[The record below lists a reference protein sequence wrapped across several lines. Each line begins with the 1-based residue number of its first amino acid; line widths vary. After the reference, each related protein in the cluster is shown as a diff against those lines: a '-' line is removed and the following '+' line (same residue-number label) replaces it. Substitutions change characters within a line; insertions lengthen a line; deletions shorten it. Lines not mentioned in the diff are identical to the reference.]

1 MTYVY
6 DTKYYSIGLIVD
18 DNEVVGLAT
27 DLKVSLTSDGTI
39 DEFAD
44 KYKEYVDIHGDAV
57 IFEETFPHLSSS

>member
-44 KYKEYVDIHGDAV
+44 KYKECVDIHGDAV